1 MQLQDVYFQK
11 VLWFCIKFIFR
22 LMKSVGCTQAW
33 FKIQNQK
40 IQMVIL
46 CIATLCIISVLLQ
59 LTNPHLFLSI
69 SGHYTLKRICSFE
82 KMNKIMF
89 FCFAVILF
97 VAVAKSFLFK
107 PPRKGRNSI
116 VRAAKTRKKPVIL
129 LFLSLFSWKT
139 CKRPLAQQ
147 MLSSSAT
154 WQDSRF
160 NA

>member
-1 MQLQDVYFQK
+1 MILYKVYFSSHEICW
-11 VLWFCIKFIFR
+11 VYAG
-22 LMKSVGCTQAW
+22 V
-33 FKIQNQK
+33 IQNTK
-40 IQMVIL
+40 
-46 CIATLCIISVLLQ
+46 SEN
-59 LTNPHLFLSI
+59 TNGDFMHSNPLYNFSSTAANQSTSFLSI

-154 WQDSRF
+154 
-160 NA
+160 